1 MREIALAKKLLWLSV
16 GSIFITVLVL
26 SSILWW
32 QLSLSNKDLA
42 TKSEEYIVAEVEE
55 KLNANAAVYG
65 ERIAG
70 FINEA
75 YRIPYTLAALLSDRS
90 PAK

>member
-1 MREIALAKKLLWLSV
+1 MREISLAKKLLWLSV

-32 QLSLSNKDLA
+32 QLSSSNEQLA

-75 YRIPYTLAALLSDRS
+75 YRIPYSLAALLGS
-90 PAK
+90 